1 MRTLLSH
8 DETLRKSAVGE
19 KASSEMLSSGGE
31 VRATSFEMSPVV
43 LGVLL
48 AAAVVFV
55 EKSDDILSKMEKMY
69 E

>member
-1 MRTLLSH
+1 
-8 DETLRKSAVGE
+8 
-19 KASSEMLSSGGE
+19 MLSSGGE